1 MDESA
6 DVSIK
11 EANRILKESGL
22 EWVQTLFTDLLG
34 NIRAVSIP
42 ASTYLVGK
50 IWNGGTHFDGSSTT
64 FRKSEKSDMT
74 AIPDPDTFRIID
86 LRDQRTAF
94 VFCDLLLPDTTEF
107 FSGGP
112 RTVAMKANSDAEA
125 MGFRSIFQPEIE
137 FYVFNSIQEAIM
149 ENDVWSRD
157 ARIGVGSSFVVP
169 NIIQDFTKSK
179 YLAKPKQ
186 HYFSPPPF
194 DRFAQFR
201 EELATMLKSIGVPVK
216 YHHHELGTHQMEIE
230 IGNIEGPVKAGDAVI
245 IHKYI
250 SRLLGAEY
258 DFLPSYMPKPIFA
271 DAGNGLHA
279 HIQLATKEQENAFY
293 DKDDQYG
300 LSSTARYFIGGLLEH
315 ASGMTAITDPTIN
328 SYKRLV
334 PEFEAPVFTT
344 WSPMNRT
351 ALVRVPARADHAKV
365 DVEYRSP
372 DPACNPYL
380 TFAVLLQAGLEG
392 IRKRI
397 DPGDPVTADPSKMTK
412 MERKEAGIQQLPATL
427 TKALE
432 ALESDDIV
440 KKALGKEACE
450 LFLDLKWKEVKE
462 NQIFVSAW
470 EIYKYFEV

>member
-1 MDESA
+1 MVTTAE
-6 DVSIK
+6 
-11 EANRILKESGL
+11 EANKLIRERELSWI
-22 EWVQTLFTDLLG
+22 QTLFTDLLG

-42 ASTYLVGK
+42 AAKYLDGSL
-50 IWNGGTHFDGSSTT
+50 WTDGTHFDGSSTT

-74 AIPDPDTFRIID
+74 AIPDPKTFRIIQI
-86 LRDQRTAF
+86 RDSTTAF
-94 VFCDLLLPDTTEF
+94 VFCDLFLPTTKELF
-107 FSGGP
+107 QGGP
-112 RTVAMKANSDAEA
+112 RTVAKRAADIAEESGYHA
-125 MGFRSIFQPEIE
+125 WFQPELE

-194 DRFAQFR
+194 DRFAKFR
-201 EELATMLKSIGVPVK
+201 EELATILNNIDVPVK

-230 IGNIEGPVKAGDAVI
+230 LGTMKGPVRNGDAVL

-279 HIQLATKEQENAFY
+279 HMFLTGITNHENNLFY
-293 DKDDQYG
+293 DKDDTFG
-300 LSSTARYFIGGLLEH
+300 LSQTARYFIGGLLTH
-315 ASGMTAITDPTIN
+315 ARAMTAVTDPTIN

-334 PEFEAPVFTT
+334 PEFEAPVFIT

-351 ALVRVPARADHAKV
+351 ALVRVPASARPEKV

-380 TFAVLLQAGLEG
+380 TSAVLLQAGLDG
-392 IRKRI
+392 IKRKLE
-397 DPGDPVTADPSKMTK
+397 PGDPVESDTSKMTPA
-412 MERKEAGIQQLPATL
+412 ERKQHGIEQLPATL

-432 ALESDDIV
+432 AMENDDFM
-440 KKALGKEACE
+440 KRALGTEAFE
-450 LFLDLKWKEVKE
+450 LFLELKQKEVKE

>member
-1 MDESA
+1 MRKGID
-6 DVSIK
+6 
-11 EANRILKESGL
+11 EANKSLAESGIL
-22 EWVQTLFTDLLG
+22 WVQTLFADLLG
-34 NIRAVSIP
+34 NTRAVSIP
-42 ASTYLVGK
+42 AEKYLSGS
-50 IWNGGTHFDGSSTT
+50 IWKDGTNFDGSSTA

-74 AIPDPDTFRIID
+74 AIPDPTTFRIIEI
-86 LRDQRTAF
+86 REQRTAF
-94 VFCDLLLPDTTEF
+94 VFCDLHIPQTREIFD
-107 FSGGP
+107 GGP
-112 RTVAMKANSDAEA
+112 RTVARRA
-125 MGFRSIFQPEIE
+125 MDRARDEGYISWLQPEIE

-169 NIIQDFTKSK
+169 NIIQDYTKSK

-201 EELATMLKSIGVPVK
+201 EELATMLKSIDIPVK

-230 IGNIEGPVKAGDAVI
+230 LGNIEGPVTSGDAVL
-245 IHKYI
+245 IHKFI

-279 HIQLATKEQENAFY
+279 HMFLADGTTGENTFHDAN
-293 DKDDQYG
+293 DPLG
-300 LSSTARYFIGGLLEH
+300 LSQTARYFIGGLLEH
-315 ASGMTAITDPTIN
+315 AQGMTAVTDPTIN

-334 PEFEAPVFTT
+334 PEFEAPVFIT

-351 ALVRVPARADHAKV
+351 ALVRVAAKAIPENV

-372 DPACNPYL
+372 DPSCNPYL
-380 TFAVLLQAGLEG
+380 AFALLLQAGLEG
-392 IRKRI
+392 IKKKI
-397 DPGDPVTADPSKMTK
+397 EPGDPLNSDPSKMSK
-412 MERKEAGIQQLPATL
+412 AECKQLGIKQLPATL

-432 ALESDDIV
+432 AMEADDFV
-440 KKALGKEACE
+440 KQALGSEAYD
-450 LFLDLKWKEVKE
+450 LFLELKWKEVKE

>member
-1 MDESA
+1 MDTSP
-6 DVSIK
+6 D
-11 EANRILKESGL
+11 EANRTLKESGI
-22 EWVQTLFTDLLG
+22 EWVQTLFADLLG

-42 ASTYLVGK
+42 SDSYLNGN
-50 IWNGGTHFDGSSTT
+50 IWKDGTNFDGSSTT

-74 AIPDPDTFRIID
+74 ALPDPETFRLIN

-94 VFCDLLLPDTTEF
+94 VMCDLLLPDTREF
-107 FSGGP
+107 FPGGP
-112 RTVAMKANSDAEA
+112 RTVAMRANRDAEA
-125 MGFRSIFQPEIE
+125 LGYRAWFQPEME

-194 DRFAQFR
+194 DRFARFR
-201 EELATMLKSIGVPVK
+201 EELATLLNSIDVPVK

-230 IGNIEGPVKAGDAVI
+230 LGAMKGAVRTGDAVL

-279 HIQLATKEQENAFY
+279 HIHLAHDDDEKNAFY
-293 DKDDQYG
+293 AKDDKFG
-300 LSSTARYFIGGLLEH
+300 LSQTARYFIGGLLEH
-315 ASGMTAITDPTIN
+315 ARGMTAITDPTIN

-334 PEFEAPVFTT
+334 PEFEAPVFIT

-351 ALVRVPARADHAKV
+351 ALVRVAAKARPEKV

-380 TFAVLLQAGLEG
+380 TFAVLLQAGLDG
-392 IRKRI
+392 IRKKI
-397 DPGDPVTADPSKMTK
+397 EPGDPVQSDSSKMTHK
-412 MERKEAGIQQLPATL
+412 ERKELGIKQLPATL

-432 ALESDDIV
+432 AMESDDLV
-440 KKALGKEACE
+440 KKALGDEAFE
-450 LFLDLKWKEVKE
+450 LFLELKWKEVKE